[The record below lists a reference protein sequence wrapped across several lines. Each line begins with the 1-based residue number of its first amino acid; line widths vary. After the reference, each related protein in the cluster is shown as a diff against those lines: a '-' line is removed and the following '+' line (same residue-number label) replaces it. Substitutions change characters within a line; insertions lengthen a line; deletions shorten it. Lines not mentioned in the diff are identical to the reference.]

1 MSQLNPF
8 ASPQAVSDLDEP
20 VELGGA
26 LTSRTFE
33 ILAKTRAWLILLAVL
48 GYLGA
53 ALIVAVLVWAAGR
66 GSLVFAGEMAIGL
79 LVALSGTIL
88 MNVCAVRIGRFLR
101 AGDMQSLAAALAAQK
116 AIWMVYGIMAILAVL
131 SILAVVASVVA

>member
-20 VELGGA
+20 VELRGA
-26 LTSRTFE
+26 LTSRTLE

-88 MNVCAVRIGRFLR
+88 MNVCAVRIGRFLH